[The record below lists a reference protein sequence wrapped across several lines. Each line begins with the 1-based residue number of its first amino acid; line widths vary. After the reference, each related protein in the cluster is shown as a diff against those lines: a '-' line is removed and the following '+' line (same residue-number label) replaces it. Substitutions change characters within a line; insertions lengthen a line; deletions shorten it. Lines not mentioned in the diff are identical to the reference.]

1 MSAADDRSADAA
13 PLLPAAR
20 DRVNILIVDDTG
32 PQRMAIESV
41 LADLGENV
49 VAVDSGREALRYLLD
64 HDVAV
69 ILLDVNMP
77 EMDGFETAALVRQ
90 RPRTRNVPI
99 IFVTADTD
107 ELHAARGYSLGA
119 VDYLFSPFLPEILR
133 TKVRVFVELAR
144 MHAQARRHGEERVAL
159 ATEQAARAA
168 AEAANLR
175 LGVLAEATRV
185 LTRPLESASI
195 AGDLLR
201 AILPYMADLAGVV
214 PVDATRSPEAEGV
227 WLRVDADG
235 RLAPPAAVTV
245 AHREILDAAL
255 RVITSHKLET
265 LLTKDGT
272 GTWAIVAPL
281 PGRGTTLG
289 AMAFAMLDSGRQ
301 YTTAD
306 IELVRDLASRT
317 AIALDNRSL
326 YREIEE
332 RDRRKDEFLAML
344 AHELRNPLAAISNA
358 AAVLEKLGRQDDDT
372 ARIRA
377 IIGRQTHH
385 LARLVDDLL
394 DVARVTTGRIVVE
407 RQPVAFADVARRALQ
422 AFDAAGKTAHHEIVL
437 KTDSVWV
444 IGDASRLEQVVA
456 NLLDN
461 ALRYTARGGHVI
473 VSVQREGTEAVLRV
487 TDTGRGIPSAL
498 LPQIFDLFVRGGGAG
513 HARADGLG
521 LGLTLV
527 RRLVEL
533 HGGSVEALSAG
544 EGRGSE
550 LVVRLPASV
559 PPTAPSGQTAPSTT
573 RPTRILLVEDN
584 EDARESLRL
593 LLELDGHAVEVAISG
608 EDGLEHAQSSEF
620 TVALVDLGLPG
631 IDGFEVARRLRAT
644 TRGSDLRLI
653 AISGYGQPVDR
664 KRAQAAGFDAHLVKP
679 VDTNYLRTVLAELSP
694 AVADK

>member
-1 MSAADDRSADAA
+1 MSATEASGGSPV
-13 PLLPAAR
+13 PLLPASR
-20 DRVNILIVDDTG
+20 ERVDILIVDDTAA
-32 PQRMAIESV
+32 QRMAVESV
-41 LADLGENV
+41 LAELGENV
-49 VAVDSGREALRYLLD
+49 VAVDSGREALRHLLD

-77 EMDGFETAALVRQ
+77 EMDGFETAAMIRQ

-99 IFVTADTD
+99 IFLTADTD

-119 VDYLFSPFLPEILR
+119 VDYLFSPFLPDILR
-133 TKVRVFVELAR
+133 TKVKVFVELAR

-159 ATEQAARAA
+159 ASEQAARAA
-168 AEAANLR
+168 AEANNLR

-201 AILPYMADLAGVV
+201 AVLPYVADLAGVI
-214 PVDATRSPEAEGV
+214 PADAARTSEAEGV
-227 WLRVDADG
+227 WLRVDREG
-235 RLAPPAAVTV
+235 RLGTPPAGIA

-255 RVITSHKLET
+255 RVIVSGKLET
-265 LLTKDGT
+265 LAAKDDR
-272 GTWAIVAPL
+272 GTWAIVTPL
-281 PGRGTTLG
+281 PARGTTLG
-289 AMAFAMLDSGRQ
+289 AMAFAMLESNRR

-306 IELVRDLASRT
+306 VDLVRDLASRT

-358 AAVLEKLGRQDDDT
+358 VAVLEKLGRQDDDT
-372 ARIRA
+372 SRIRT

-407 RQPVAFADVARRALQ
+407 RQPVALAEVARRALQ
-422 AFDAAGKTAHHEIVL
+422 AFEAAGKTAQHEVVL

-461 ALRYTARGGHVI
+461 ALRYTARGGRVI
-473 VSVQREGTEAVLRV
+473 VSVQRDAAEAVLRV
-487 TDTGRGIPSAL
+487 SDTGRGIPSAL
-498 LPQIFDLFVRGGGAG
+498 LPQIFDLFVRGGGS

-533 HGGSVEALSAG
+533 HGGSVEAISAG
-544 EGRGSE
+544 EGLGSE
-550 LVVRLPASV
+550 LVVRLPGSPAPATAS
-559 PPTAPSGQTAPSTT
+559 TLSAPSAS
-573 RPTRILLVEDN
+573 RPTSILIVEDN
-584 EDARESLRL
+584 DDARESLRL
-593 LLELDGHAVEVAISG
+593 LLELDGHDVMAAVSG
-608 EDGLEHAQSSEF
+608 EDGLDHAQSREF
-620 TVALVDLGLPG
+620 AIALVDIGLPG

-644 TRGSDLRLI
+644 ARGADLRLV

-679 VDTNYLRTVLAELSP
+679 VDTEHLRSVLAELAP
-694 AVADK
+694 A

>member
-1 MSAADDRSADAA
+1 MVTATT
-13 PLLPAAR
+13 PLLPASC
-20 DRVNILIVDDTG
+20 DRVDILVVDDTAA
-32 PQRMAIESV
+32 QRMAVELV
-41 LADLGENV
+41 LAELGEHI

-77 EMDGFETAALVRQ
+77 EMDGFETAALIRQ
-90 RPRTRNVPI
+90 RQRTRNVPI

-133 TKVRVFVELAR
+133 TKVKVFVELAR
-144 MHAQARRHGEERVAL
+144 MHEQVRRHAEERVAM
-159 ATEQAARAA
+159 AAEQAARAA
-168 AEAANLR
+168 AEATNLR
-175 LGVLAEATRV
+175 LSVLAEATRV

-201 AILPYMADLAGVV
+201 AVLPHMADLAGVV
-214 PVDATRSPEAEGV
+214 LADAAQSPDAEGV
-227 WLRVDADG
+227 WLRVDAEG
-235 RLAPPAAVTV
+235 RLGPPPADTT
-245 AHREILDAAL
+245 AHREILDATL
-255 RVITSHKLET
+255 RVIASHKLET
-265 LLTKDGT
+265 LPAKDGG

-281 PGRGTTLG
+281 PARGTALG
-289 AMAFAMLDSGRQ
+289 AMAFSMLDSGRR

-306 IELVRDLASRT
+306 VDLVGDLASRT
-317 AIALDNRSL
+317 AIALDNWIL

-358 AAVLEKLGRQDDDT
+358 ATVLEKLGRHDDDT
-372 ARIRA
+372 AQIRM

-407 RQPVAFADVARRALQ
+407 RRPVAFADVARRALQ
-422 AFDAAGKTAHHEIVL
+422 AFEAAGKTAQHEIVL
-437 KTDSVWV
+437 KTDPVWV

-461 ALRYTARGGHVI
+461 ALRYTAHGGRV
-473 VSVQREGTEAVLRV
+473 VVGVRQEGADAVLRV
-487 TDTGRGIPSAL
+487 SDTGRGIPSAL

-513 HARADGLG
+513 RARADGLG

-533 HGGSVEALSAG
+533 HGGSVRALSGG
-544 EGRGSE
+544 EGLGSE
-550 LVVRLPASV
+550 LVVRLPASA
-559 PPTAPSGQTAPSTT
+559 PPVTAASLTAPSSL
-573 RPTRILLVEDN
+573 RPTRILIVEDN

-593 LLELDGHAVEVAISG
+593 LLELDGHEVVVAPSG
-608 EDGLEHAQSSEF
+608 EDGLQHARSGGF
-620 TVALVDLGLPG
+620 TIALVDLGLPG
-631 IDGFEVARRLRAT
+631 ISGFEVARQMRALACGAEVRLV
-644 TRGSDLRLI
+644 
-653 AISGYGQPVDR
+653 AISGYGQPLDR
-664 KRAQAAGFDAHLVKP
+664 KRAYAAGFDAHLVKP
-679 VDTNYLRTVLAELSP
+679 VDTDHLRTVLAELTS
-694 AVADK
+694 AVVDK

>member
-1 MSAADDRSADAA
+1 MSATEASGGSPV
-13 PLLPAAR
+13 PLLPASR
-20 DRVNILIVDDTG
+20 ERVDILIVDDTAA
-32 PQRMAIESV
+32 QRMAVESV
-41 LADLGENV
+41 LAELGENV
-49 VAVDSGREALRYLLD
+49 VVVDSGREALRHLLD

-77 EMDGFETAALVRQ
+77 EMDGFETAAMIRQ

-99 IFVTADTD
+99 IFLTADTD

-119 VDYLFSPFLPEILR
+119 VDYLFSPFLPDILR
-133 TKVRVFVELAR
+133 TKVKVFVELAR

-159 ATEQAARAA
+159 ASEQAARAA
-168 AEAANLR
+168 AEANNLR

-201 AILPYMADLAGVV
+201 AVLPYVADLAGVI
-214 PVDATRSPEAEGV
+214 PADAARTSEAEGV
-227 WLRVDADG
+227 WLRVDREG
-235 RLAPPAAVTV
+235 RLGTPPAGIA

-255 RVITSHKLET
+255 RVIVSGKLET
-265 LLTKDGT
+265 LAAKDDR
-272 GTWAIVAPL
+272 GTWAIVTPL
-281 PGRGTTLG
+281 PARGTTLG
-289 AMAFAMLDSGRQ
+289 AMAFAMLESNRR

-306 IELVRDLASRT
+306 VDLVRDLASRT

-358 AAVLEKLGRQDDDT
+358 VAVLEKLGRQDDDT
-372 ARIRA
+372 SRIRT

-407 RQPVAFADVARRALQ
+407 RQPVALAEVARRALQ
-422 AFDAAGKTAHHEIVL
+422 AFEAAGKTAQHEVVL

-461 ALRYTARGGHVI
+461 ALRYTARGGRVI
-473 VSVQREGTEAVLRV
+473 VSVQRDAAEAVLRV
-487 TDTGRGIPSAL
+487 SDTGRGIPSAL
-498 LPQIFDLFVRGGGAG
+498 LPQIFDLFVRGGGS

-533 HGGSVEALSAG
+533 HGGSVEAISAG
-544 EGRGSE
+544 EGLGSE
-550 LVVRLPASV
+550 LVVRLPGSPAPATAS
-559 PPTAPSGQTAPSTT
+559 TLSAPSAS
-573 RPTRILLVEDN
+573 RPTSILIVEDN
-584 EDARESLRL
+584 DDARESLRL
-593 LLELDGHAVEVAISG
+593 LLELDGHDVMAAVSG
-608 EDGLEHAQSSEF
+608 EDGLDHAQSREF
-620 TVALVDLGLPG
+620 AIALVDIGLPG

-644 TRGSDLRLI
+644 ARGADLRLV

-679 VDTNYLRTVLAELSP
+679 VDTEHLRSVLAELAP
-694 AVADK
+694 A

>member
-1 MSAADDRSADAA
+1 MSATEASGGS
-13 PLLPAAR
+13 PVPFLPASR
-20 DRVNILIVDDTG
+20 ERVDILIVDDTAA
-32 PQRMAIESV
+32 QRMAVESV
-41 LADLGENV
+41 LAELGENV
-49 VAVDSGREALRYLLD
+49 VVVDSGLEALRHLLD

-77 EMDGFETAALVRQ
+77 EMDGFETAAMIRQ

-99 IFVTADTD
+99 IFLTADTD

-119 VDYLFSPFLPEILR
+119 VDYLFSPFLPDILR
-133 TKVRVFVELAR
+133 TKVKVFVELAR

-159 ATEQAARAA
+159 ASEQAARAA
-168 AEAANLR
+168 AEANNLR

-201 AILPYMADLAGVV
+201 AVLPYVADLAGVI
-214 PVDATRSPEAEGV
+214 PADAARTSEAEGV
-227 WLRVDADG
+227 WLRVDREG
-235 RLAPPAAVTV
+235 RLGIPPAGIA

-255 RVITSHKLET
+255 RVIVSGKLET
-265 LLTKDGT
+265 LAAKDDS
-272 GTWAIVAPL
+272 GTWAIVTPL
-281 PGRGTTLG
+281 PARGTTLG
-289 AMAFAMLDSGRQ
+289 AMAFAMLESNRR

-306 IELVRDLASRT
+306 VDLVRDLASRT

-358 AAVLEKLGRQDDDT
+358 VAVLEKLGRQDDDT
-372 ARIRA
+372 SRIRT

-407 RQPVAFADVARRALQ
+407 RQPVALAEVARRALQ
-422 AFDAAGKTAHHEIVL
+422 AFEAAGKTAQHEVVL

-456 NLLDN
+456 NLVDN
-461 ALRYTARGGHVI
+461 ALRYTARGGRVI
-473 VSVQREGTEAVLRV
+473 VSVQRDAAEAVLRV
-487 TDTGRGIPSAL
+487 SDTGRGIPSAL
-498 LPQIFDLFVRGGGAG
+498 LPQIFDLFVRGGGS

-533 HGGSVEALSAG
+533 HGGSVEAISAG
-544 EGRGSE
+544 EGLGSE
-550 LVVRLPASV
+550 LVVRLPGSPAPATAS
-559 PPTAPSGQTAPSTT
+559 TLSAPSAS
-573 RPTRILLVEDN
+573 RPTSILIVEDN
-584 EDARESLRL
+584 DDARESLRL
-593 LLELDGHAVEVAISG
+593 LLELDGHDVMAAVSG
-608 EDGLEHAQSSEF
+608 EDGLDHAQSREF
-620 TVALVDLGLPG
+620 AIALVDIGLPG

-644 TRGSDLRLI
+644 ARGADLRLV

-679 VDTNYLRTVLAELSP
+679 VDTEHLRSVLAELAP
-694 AVADK
+694 A

>member
-1 MSAADDRSADAA
+1 MSVVEEPGDDET

-20 DRVNILIVDDTG
+20 ERVNILIVDDTSA
-32 PQRMAIESV
+32 QRMAVELV
-41 LADLGENV
+41 LTELQENV

-77 EMDGFETAALVRQ
+77 EMDGFEAAALIRQ

-99 IFVTADTD
+99 IFLTADTD

-133 TKVRVFVELAR
+133 TKVKVFVELAR
-144 MHAQARRHGEERVAL
+144 MHAQARRHAEERVAL
-159 ATEQAARAA
+159 AAEQAARAA
-168 AEAANLR
+168 AEANNVR

-185 LTRPLESASI
+185 LSRPLESASV

-201 AILPYMADLAGVV
+201 AVLPYMADLAGVV
-214 PVDATRSPEAEGV
+214 PADAARVSDADGV
-227 WLRVDADG
+227 WLRVDATG
-235 RLAPPAAVTV
+235 RLAAPPAGPAPP
-245 AHREILDAAL
+245 REILEAVS
-255 RVITSHKLET
+255 RVIASHKLET
-265 LLTKDGT
+265 LTTKNGHA
-272 GTWAIVAPL
+272 TWAIVAPL
-281 PGRGTTLG
+281 PARGTSLG
-289 AMAFAMLDSGRQ
+289 AMAFAMLDSGRG

-306 IELVRDLASRT
+306 IDLVRDLASRT

-344 AHELRNPLAAISNA
+344 AHELRNPLGAISNA

-372 ARIRA
+372 VRIRT

-407 RQPVAFADVARRALQ
+407 RRPVALADVARRALQ
-422 AFDAAGKTAHHEIVL
+422 AFEAAGKTGQHEIVL
-437 KTDSVWV
+437 KTDAVWV
-444 IGDASRLEQVVA
+444 VGDASRLEQIVA

-461 ALRYTARGGHVI
+461 ALRYTARGGRVV
-473 VSVQREGTEAVLRV
+473 VSVQRDGAEAVLRV
-487 TDTGRGIPSAL
+487 TDTGRGIPAAL
-498 LPQIFDLFVRGGGAG
+498 LPQIFDLFVRGGGASQ
-513 HARADGLG
+513 ARADGLG

-544 EGRGSE
+544 EGLGSE
-550 LVVRLPASV
+550 LVVRLPESAAPAAPVPVSASV
-559 PPTAPSGQTAPSTT
+559 SS
-573 RPTRILLVEDN
+573 RPMRILIVEDN
-584 EDARESLRL
+584 DDARESLRR
-593 LLELDGHAVEVAISG
+593 LLELDGHEVMATVNG
-608 EDGLEHAQSSEF
+608 EDGLDHARSGDF
-620 TVALVDLGLPG
+620 AVALVDLGLPG
-631 IDGFEVARRLRAT
+631 IDGFEVARQLRAA
-644 TRGSDLRLI
+644 RGAEVRLI

-664 KRAQAAGFDAHLVKP
+664 KRAYAAGFDAHLVKP
-679 VDTNYLRTVLAELSP
+679 VDTDHLRSVLASLTP
-694 AVADK
+694 A

>member
-1 MSAADDRSADAA
+1 MSAVEGPDG
-13 PLLPAAR
+13 
-20 DRVNILIVDDTG
+20 DRVDILVVDDMPG
-32 PQRMAIESV
+32 QRMAVESV
-41 LADLGENV
+41 LAELGENV
-49 VAVDSGREALRYLLD
+49 VAVESGREALRYLLD

-99 IFVTADTD
+99 IFLTADTD

-133 TKVRVFVELAR
+133 TKVKVFVELAR
-144 MHAQARRHGEERVAL
+144 MHVQARRHAEERVAL

-168 AEAANLR
+168 AEANNVR

-185 LTRPLESASI
+185 LSRPLESASV

-201 AILPYMADLAGVV
+201 AVLPYMADLAGVLL
-214 PVDATRSPEAEGV
+214 VDAARSSEAEGV
-227 WLRVDADG
+227 WLRVDAEG
-235 RLAPPAAVTV
+235 RLGPPPAGTPAL
-245 AHREILDAAL
+245 REILDAAL
-255 RVITSHKLET
+255 RVIASHKLEP
-265 LLTKDGT
+265 LPSKDGS

-281 PGRGTTLG
+281 PARSATLG
-289 AMAFAMLDSGRQ
+289 AMAFAMLDSGRR
-301 YTTAD
+301 YATAD
-306 IELVRDLASRT
+306 LELVRDLASRT
-317 AIALDNRSL
+317 AISLDNRSL

-344 AHELRNPLAAISNA
+344 AHELRNPLAAITNA
-358 AAVLEKLGRQDDDT
+358 VTVLERLGDRTDDT
-372 ARIRA
+372 ARIRM

-407 RQPVAFADVARRALQ
+407 RRPVALAEVARRALQ
-422 AFDAAGKTAHHEIVL
+422 AFEAAGKTAQHEVVL
-437 KTDSVWV
+437 KTDPVWV

-461 ALRYTARGGHVI
+461 ALRYTARGGRVM
-473 VSVQREGTEAVLRV
+473 VSVQPDRSEAVLRV
-487 TDTGRGIPSAL
+487 RDTGRGIPSAL
-498 LPQIFDLFVRGGGAG
+498 LPQIFDLFVRGGGVG

-544 EGRGSE
+544 EGLGSE
-550 LVVRLPASV
+550 LIVRLPAS
-559 PPTAPSGQTAPSTT
+559 AEPSASTRPAASST
-573 RPTRILLVEDN
+573 LRPTRILIVEDN
-584 EDARESLRL
+584 DDARESLRL
-593 LLELDGHAVEVAISG
+593 LLELDGHEVKAAVSG
-608 EDGLEHAQSSEF
+608 EDGLALAECDDF
-620 TVALVDLGLPG
+620 TIALVDLGLPG
-631 IDGFEVARRLRAT
+631 IDGFEVARKLRAT
-644 TRGSDLRLI
+644 ARGAEMRLV
-653 AISGYGQPVDR
+653 AISGYGQPLDR

-679 VDTNYLRTVLAELSP
+679 VDTDYLRTVLAELAP
-694 AVADK
+694 A

>member
-1 MSAADDRSADAA
+1 MSPTDERGREDLA
-13 PLLPAAR
+13 PLPAAR
-20 DRVNILIVDDTG
+20 GDRVNILIVDDTAA
-32 PQRMAIESV
+32 QRMAVESV
-41 LADLGENV
+41 LTDLGENV
-49 VAVDSGREALRYLLD
+49 VVVDSGREALRYLLD

-99 IFVTADTD
+99 IFLTADTD

-119 VDYLFSPFLPEILR
+119 VDYLFSPFLPDILR
-133 TKVRVFVELAR
+133 TKVKVFVELAR
-144 MHAQARRHGEERVAL
+144 MHAQVRRHAEERVAL
-159 ATEQAARAA
+159 AAEQAARAA
-168 AEAANLR
+168 AEATNLR

-201 AILPYMADLAGVV
+201 AVLPYVADLAGVIPIDV
-214 PVDATRSPEAEGV
+214 TRAPDADGV
-227 WLRVDADG
+227 WLRVDVQG
-235 RLAPPAAVTV
+235 RLGSPPAGIA

-255 RVITSHKLET
+255 RVIVSGKLET
-265 LLTKDGT
+265 LPAKDGS

-281 PGRGTTLG
+281 PARGATLG
-289 AMAFAMLDSGRQ
+289 AMAFAMLESNRR

-306 IELVRDLASRT
+306 VDLVRDLANRT

-344 AHELRNPLAAISNA
+344 AHELRNPLGAISNA
-358 AAVLEKLGRQDDDT
+358 VTVLEKLGRQDDDT
-372 ARIRA
+372 ARIRT
-377 IIGRQTHH
+377 IISRQTHH

-407 RQPVAFADVARRALQ
+407 RQPVALADVARRALQ
-422 AFDAAGKTAHHEIVL
+422 AFDAAGKTASHEVVL
-437 KTDSVWV
+437 KTDAAWV

-461 ALRYTARGGHVI
+461 ALRYTARGGRVI
-473 VSVQREGTEAVLRV
+473 VSVHRDSSEAVLRV
-487 TDTGRGIPSAL
+487 SDTGRGIPSAL
-498 LPQIFDLFVRGGGAG
+498 LPQIFDLFVRGGGT

-533 HGGSVEALSAG
+533 HGGSVEAVSAG
-544 EGRGSE
+544 EGLGSE
-550 LVVRLPASV
+550 LIVRLPAS
-559 PPTAPSGQTAPSTT
+559 PAPIGPEKLPAPSTL
-573 RPTRILLVEDN
+573 RPTRILVVEDN
-584 EDARESLRL
+584 DDARESLRL
-593 LLELDGHAVEVAISG
+593 LLELDGHEVTAAGSG
-608 EDGLEHAQSSEF
+608 EDGLDRAQSHEF
-620 TVALVDLGLPG
+620 SIALVDLGLPG

-644 TRGSDLRLI
+644 SRGSEVRLV
-653 AISGYGQPVDR
+653 AISGYGQPMDR
-664 KRAQAAGFDAHLVKP
+664 QRAQAAGFDAHLVKP
-679 VDTNYLRTVLAELSP
+679 VDTDHLRSVLADLTP
-694 AVADK
+694 A

>member
-1 MSAADDRSADAA
+1 MSATEASGGS
-13 PLLPAAR
+13 PVPFLPASR
-20 DRVNILIVDDTG
+20 ERVDILIVDDTAA
-32 PQRMAIESV
+32 QRMAVESV
-41 LADLGENV
+41 LAELGENV
-49 VAVDSGREALRYLLD
+49 VVVDSGLEALRHLLD

-77 EMDGFETAALVRQ
+77 EMDGFETAAMIRQ

-99 IFVTADTD
+99 IFLTADTD

-119 VDYLFSPFLPEILR
+119 VDYLFSPFLPDILR
-133 TKVRVFVELAR
+133 TKVKVFVELAR

-159 ATEQAARAA
+159 ASEQAARAA
-168 AEAANLR
+168 AEANNLR

-201 AILPYMADLAGVV
+201 AVLPYVADLAGVI
-214 PVDATRSPEAEGV
+214 PADAARTSEAEGV
-227 WLRVDADG
+227 WLRVDREG
-235 RLAPPAAVTV
+235 RLGTPPAGIA

-255 RVITSHKLET
+255 RVIVSGKLET
-265 LLTKDGT
+265 LAAKDDS
-272 GTWAIVAPL
+272 GTWAIVTPL
-281 PGRGTTLG
+281 PARGTTLG
-289 AMAFAMLDSGRQ
+289 AMAFAMLESNRR

-306 IELVRDLASRT
+306 VDLVRDLASRT

-358 AAVLEKLGRQDDDT
+358 VAVLEKLGRQDDDT
-372 ARIRA
+372 SRIRT

-407 RQPVAFADVARRALQ
+407 RQPVALAEVARRALQ
-422 AFDAAGKTAHHEIVL
+422 AFEAAGKTAQHEVVL

-456 NLLDN
+456 NLVDN
-461 ALRYTARGGHVI
+461 ALRYTARGGRVI
-473 VSVQREGTEAVLRV
+473 VSVQRDAAEAVLRV
-487 TDTGRGIPSAL
+487 SDTGRGIPSAL
-498 LPQIFDLFVRGGGAG
+498 LPQIFDLFVRGGGS

-533 HGGSVEALSAG
+533 HGGSVEAISAG
-544 EGRGSE
+544 EGLGSE
-550 LVVRLPASV
+550 LVVRLPGSPAPATAS
-559 PPTAPSGQTAPSTT
+559 TLSAPSAS
-573 RPTRILLVEDN
+573 RPTSILIVEDN
-584 EDARESLRL
+584 DDARESLRL
-593 LLELDGHAVEVAISG
+593 LLELDGHDVMAAVSG
-608 EDGLEHAQSSEF
+608 EDGLDHAQSREF
-620 TVALVDLGLPG
+620 AIALVDIGLPG

-644 TRGSDLRLI
+644 ARGADLRLV

-679 VDTNYLRTVLAELSP
+679 VDTEHLRSVLAELAP
-694 AVADK
+694 A

>member
-1 MSAADDRSADAA
+1 MSAVEESGGGTA
-13 PLLPAAR
+13 PLLPASS
-20 DRVNILIVDDTG
+20 DRVDILIVDDTPG
-32 PQRMAIESV
+32 QRLAVESV
-41 LADLGENV
+41 LAELGENI

-77 EMDGFETAALVRQ
+77 EMDGFETAAMVRQ
-90 RPRTRNVPI
+90 RLRSRNVPI
-99 IFVTADTD
+99 IFLTADTD

-133 TKVRVFVELAR
+133 TKVKVFVELAR
-144 MHAQARRHGEERVAL
+144 MHAQARRHAEERVAL

-168 AEAANLR
+168 AEAHNVR

-185 LTRPLESASI
+185 LTRPIESASI

-201 AILPYMADLAGVV
+201 AVLPYMADLAGVV
-214 PVDATRSPEAEGV
+214 PVEVARSPEADGV
-227 WLRVDADG
+227 WLRVDAEG
-235 RLAPPAAVTV
+235 RLGPPPAGIAS
-245 AHREILDAAL
+245 HREVRDAAL
-255 RVITSHKLET
+255 RVIAGHKLET
-265 LLTKDGT
+265 LPAKDGS
-272 GTWAIVAPL
+272 GTWAIVVPL
-281 PGRGTTLG
+281 PARGTVLG
-289 AMAFAMLDSGRQ
+289 AMAFAMLESGRR

-306 IELVRDLASRT
+306 LELVRDLASRT

-326 YREIEE
+326 YREIED

-358 AAVLEKLGRQDDDT
+358 VAVLEKLGHQDDDT
-372 ARIRA
+372 ARIRT

-407 RQPVAFADVARRALQ
+407 RRPVALADVARRALQ
-422 AFDAAGKTAHHEIVL
+422 AFEAAGKTTQHEIVL
-437 KTDSVWV
+437 KTDTVWV
-444 IGDASRLEQVVA
+444 IGDASRLEQIVA

-461 ALRYTARGGHVI
+461 ALRYTARGGRVV
-473 VSVQREGTEAVLRV
+473 VSVQRDGAEAIVRV
-487 TDTGRGIPSAL
+487 SDTGRGIPSAL

-550 LVVRLPASV
+550 LVVRLPASG
-559 PPTAPSGQTAPSTT
+559 APSAASSAAAPSTA
-573 RPTRILLVEDN
+573 RPTRILIVEDN
-584 EDARESLRL
+584 DDARESLRL
-593 LLELDGHAVEVAISG
+593 LLELDGHEVMAAASG
-608 EDGLEHAQSSEF
+608 EDGLDHAKSVEF
-620 TVALVDLGLPG
+620 AIALVDLGLPG
-631 IDGFEVARRLRAT
+631 IDGFEVARRLRAMA
-644 TRGSDLRLI
+644 RGADVRLV
-653 AISGYGQPVDR
+653 AVSGYGQPLDR
-664 KRAQAAGFDAHLVKP
+664 KRAQAAGFDAHLLKP
-679 VDTNYLRTVLAELSP
+679 VDTNHLRTVLAELAP
-694 AVADK
+694 A

>member
-1 MSAADDRSADAA
+1 MSAVEEPRGDSAL
-13 PLLPAAR
+13 LLPAER
-20 DRVNILIVDDTG
+20 DRVDILIVDDT
-32 PQRMAIESV
+32 PAQRMAVELV
-41 LADLGENV
+41 LAELGEHI
-49 VAVDSGREALRYLLD
+49 VAVDSGRDALRYLLD

-77 EMDGFETAALVRQ
+77 EMDGFETATMIRQ

-144 MHAQARRHGEERVAL
+144 MHTQARRYADERLAL

-168 AEAANLR
+168 AEATNLR
-175 LGVLAEATRV
+175 LGVLADATRV

-201 AILPYMADLAGVV
+201 AVLPYVADLAGVI
-214 PVDATRSPEAEGV
+214 PVDAARSPEAEGV

-235 RLAPPAAVTV
+235 RLGPPPAGLA
-245 AHREILDAAL
+245 AHRDILDAAL
-255 RVITSHKLET
+255 RVIASHELET
-265 LLTKDGT
+265 LPTKDAS

-289 AMAFAMLDSGRQ
+289 AMAFAMLDSGRR
-301 YTTAD
+301 YTAAD

-372 ARIRA
+372 AQIRM

-407 RQPVAFADVARRALQ
+407 RQPVALADVARRALQ
-422 AFDAAGKTAHHEIVL
+422 AFDAAGKTVNHQVVL
-437 KTDSVWV
+437 ETKPVGV

-461 ALRYTARGGHVI
+461 ALRYTPRGGRVI
-473 VSVQREGTEAVLRV
+473 VSVWRDGSEAVVRV
-487 TDTGRGIPSAL
+487 SDTGRGIPAAL

-533 HGGSVEALSAG
+533 HGGSVEARSAG

-559 PPTAPSGQTAPSTT
+559 PLAMPAGPAAPSAS
-573 RPTRILLVEDN
+573 RPTRILIVEDN

-593 LLELDGHAVEVAISG
+593 LLELDGHAVMIAVSG
-608 EDGLEHAQSSEF
+608 EDGLEQARAGDF

-631 IDGFEVARRLRAT
+631 IDGFEVARQLRAMI
-644 TRGSDLRLI
+644 RGRELRLI
-653 AISGYGQPVDR
+653 AVSGYGQPVDR
-664 KRAQAAGFDAHLVKP
+664 ERAQAAGFDAHLVKP
-679 VDTNYLRTVLAELSP
+679 VDTDHLRSLLAELTP
-694 AVADK
+694 A

>member
-1 MSAADDRSADAA
+1 MSAVEEPGGGAV
-13 PLLPAAR
+13 PLLPASS
-20 DRVNILIVDDTG
+20 DRVDILIVDDTPG
-32 PQRMAIESV
+32 QRLAVETV
-41 LADLGENV
+41 LAELGENTV
-49 VAVDSGREALRYLLD
+49 VVDSGREALRYLLD

-77 EMDGFETAALVRQ
+77 EMDGFETAALIRQ

-99 IFVTADTD
+99 IFLTADTD

-119 VDYLFSPFLPEILR
+119 VDYLFSPFLAEILR
-133 TKVRVFVELAR
+133 TKVKVFVELAR
-144 MHAQARRHGEERVAL
+144 MHAQARRHAEERVAL
-159 ATEQAARAA
+159 ATEQAARAV
-168 AEAANLR
+168 AEANNVR

-201 AILPYMADLAGVV
+201 AVLPYMADLAGVV
-214 PVDATRSPEAEGV
+214 PVDAARSPEAEGV
-227 WLRVDADG
+227 WLRVDAEG
-235 RLAPPAAVTV
+235 RLGPPPAGIAT
-245 AHREILDAAL
+245 HREILDAAL
-255 RVITSHKLET
+255 RVIASHKLET
-265 LLTKDGT
+265 LLAKDGS

-281 PGRGTTLG
+281 PARGTALG
-289 AMAFAMLDSGRQ
+289 AMAFAMLDSGRR

-306 IELVRDLASRT
+306 LELVRDLASRT
-317 AIALDNRSL
+317 AIALDNLSL
-326 YREIEE
+326 YREIED

-358 AAVLEKLGRQDDDT
+358 VAVLEKLGRQDDDT
-372 ARIRA
+372 ARIRT

-407 RQPVAFADVARRALQ
+407 RRPVALADVARRALQ
-422 AFDAAGKTAHHEIVL
+422 AFEAAGKTAQHKIVL
-437 KTDSVWV
+437 KTDAVWV

-461 ALRYTARGGHVI
+461 ALRYTARGGRV
-473 VSVQREGTEAVLRV
+473 VVNVQRDGAEAIMRV
-487 TDTGRGIPSAL
+487 SDTGRGIPSAL

-544 EGRGSE
+544 EGLGSE
-550 LVVRLPASV
+550 LVVRLPASAT
-559 PPTAPSGQTAPSTT
+559 PSAPARPSAPSAL
-573 RPTRILLVEDN
+573 RPTRILIVEDN
-584 EDARESLRL
+584 DDARESLRL
-593 LLELDGHAVEVAISG
+593 LLELDGHAVMAAASG
-608 EDGLEHAQSSEF
+608 EDGLDHAQAAEF
-620 TVALVDLGLPG
+620 AIALVDLGLPG
-631 IDGFEVARRLRAT
+631 IDGFEVARRLRAMAH
-644 TRGSDLRLI
+644 GAELRLV
-653 AISGYGQPVDR
+653 AISGYGQPLDR
-664 KRAQAAGFDAHLVKP
+664 KRAQAAGFDAHLLKP
-679 VDTNYLRTVLAELSP
+679 VDTDHLRTVLAELTP
-694 AVADK
+694 A

>member
-1 MSAADDRSADAA
+1 MSSDQPIAGDRAS
-13 PLLPAAR
+13 PPPEVR
-20 DRVNILIVDDTG
+20 ERVDILIVDDTAA
-32 PQRMAIESV
+32 QRMAVESV
-41 LADLGENV
+41 LTELGENI
-49 VAVDSGREALRYLLD
+49 VAVDSGLEALRYLLD

-77 EMDGFETAALVRQ
+77 EMDGFETAAMVRQ

-99 IFVTADTD
+99 IFLTADTD

-119 VDYLFSPFLPEILR
+119 VDYLFSPFLPDILR
-133 TKVRVFVELAR
+133 TKVKVFVELAR
-144 MHAQARRHGEERVAL
+144 MHAQARRHAEERVAL
-159 ATEQAARAA
+159 AAEQAARAA
-168 AEAANLR
+168 AEANNLR

-201 AILPYMADLAGVV
+201 AVLPYVADLAGVI
-214 PVDATRSPEAEGV
+214 PADAARTPEAEGV
-227 WLRVDADG
+227 WLRVDTEG
-235 RLAPPAAVTV
+235 RLGSPPAGIA

-255 RVITSHKLET
+255 RVIMSGKLET
-265 LLTKDGT
+265 LTAKDGS
-272 GTWAIVAPL
+272 GTWAIITPL
-281 PGRGTTLG
+281 PARGSTLG
-289 AMAFAMLDSGRQ
+289 AMAFAMLESGRR

-306 IELVRDLASRT
+306 IDLARDLASRS

-358 AAVLEKLGRQDDDT
+358 VTVLEKLGHHDDDT
-372 ARIRA
+372 ARIRT

-407 RQPVAFADVARRALQ
+407 RQPVALADVARRALQ
-422 AFDAAGKTAHHEIVL
+422 AFEAAGKTAHHDVAL
-437 KTDSVWV
+437 KTDPVWV

-461 ALRYTARGGHVI
+461 ALRYTARGGRVI
-473 VSVQREGTEAVLRV
+473 VSVQHDAGEAVLRV
-487 TDTGRGIPSAL
+487 SDTGRGIPSAL
-498 LPQIFDLFVRGGGAG
+498 LPQIFDLFVRGGGG
-513 HARADGLG
+513 THRADGLG

-527 RRLVEL
+527 KRLVEL

-544 EGRGSE
+544 EGLGSE
-550 LVVRLPASV
+550 LVVRLPSSPSPAAPEHRAV
-559 PPTAPSGQTAPSTT
+559 PSSLRPS
-573 RPTRILLVEDN
+573 RILIVEDN
-584 EDARESLRL
+584 DDARESLRL
-593 LLELDGHAVEVAISG
+593 LLELDGHQVMAAASG
-608 EDGLEHAQSSEF
+608 EDGLGQAMSREF
-620 TVALVDLGLPG
+620 EIALVDIGLPG
-631 IDGFEVARRLRAT
+631 IDGFEVARRM
-644 TRGSDLRLI
+644 RGMERGADVRLV
-653 AISGYGQPVDR
+653 AITGYGQPMDR
-664 KRAQAAGFDAHLVKP
+664 KRVQAAGFDAHLVKP
-679 VDTNYLRTVLAELSP
+679 VDTDHLRSVLAELTP

>member
-1 MSAADDRSADAA
+1 MSATEASGGSPV
-13 PLLPAAR
+13 PLLPASR
-20 DRVNILIVDDTG
+20 ERVDILIVDDTAA
-32 PQRMAIESV
+32 QRMAVESV
-41 LADLGENV
+41 LAELGENV
-49 VAVDSGREALRYLLD
+49 VVVESGREALRHLLD

-77 EMDGFETAALVRQ
+77 EMDGFETAAMIRQ

-99 IFVTADTD
+99 IFLTADTD

-119 VDYLFSPFLPEILR
+119 VDYLFSPFLPDILR
-133 TKVRVFVELAR
+133 TKVKVFVELAR

-159 ATEQAARAA
+159 ASEQAARAA
-168 AEAANLR
+168 AEANNLR

-201 AILPYMADLAGVV
+201 AVLPYVADLAGVI
-214 PVDATRSPEAEGV
+214 PADAARTSEAEGV
-227 WLRVDADG
+227 WLRVDREG
-235 RLAPPAAVTV
+235 RLGIPPAGIA

-255 RVITSHKLET
+255 RVIVSGKLET
-265 LLTKDGT
+265 LAAKDDS
-272 GTWAIVAPL
+272 GTWAIVTPL
-281 PGRGTTLG
+281 PARGTTLG
-289 AMAFAMLDSGRQ
+289 AMAFAMLESNRR

-306 IELVRDLASRT
+306 VDLVRDLASRT

-358 AAVLEKLGRQDDDT
+358 VAVLEKLGRQDDDT
-372 ARIRA
+372 SRIRT

-407 RQPVAFADVARRALQ
+407 RQPVALAEVARRALQ
-422 AFDAAGKTAHHEIVL
+422 AFEAAGKTAQHEVVL

-456 NLLDN
+456 NLVDN
-461 ALRYTARGGHVI
+461 ALRYTARGGRVI
-473 VSVQREGTEAVLRV
+473 VSVQRDAAEAVLRV
-487 TDTGRGIPSAL
+487 SDTGRGIPSAL
-498 LPQIFDLFVRGGGAG
+498 LPQIFDLFVRGGGS

-533 HGGSVEALSAG
+533 HGGSVEAISAG
-544 EGRGSE
+544 EGLGSE
-550 LVVRLPASV
+550 LVVRLPGSPAPATAS
-559 PPTAPSGQTAPSTT
+559 TLSAPSAS
-573 RPTRILLVEDN
+573 RPTSILIVEDN
-584 EDARESLRL
+584 DDARESLRL
-593 LLELDGHAVEVAISG
+593 LLELDGHDVMAAVSG
-608 EDGLEHAQSSEF
+608 EDGLDHAQSREF
-620 TVALVDLGLPG
+620 AIALVDIGLPG

-644 TRGSDLRLI
+644 ARGADLRLV

-679 VDTNYLRTVLAELSP
+679 VDTEHLRSVLAELAP
-694 AVADK
+694 A

>member
-1 MSAADDRSADAA
+1 MSAIEGPGGDPT
-13 PLLPAAR
+13 PLLPASR
-20 DRVNILIVDDTG
+20 DRVDILIVDDVSA
-32 PQRMAIESV
+32 QRMAVESV
-41 LADLGENV
+41 LAELGENV

-77 EMDGFETAALVRQ
+77 EMDGFETAAMIRQ
-90 RPRTRNVPI
+90 RPRSRNVPI

-133 TKVRVFVELAR
+133 TKVKVFVELAR
-144 MHAQARRHGEERVAL
+144 MHAQARRHAEERVVL
-159 ATEQAARAA
+159 AAEQAARAA
-168 AEAANLR
+168 AEANNLR
-175 LGVLAEATRV
+175 LGVLADATRV

-201 AILPYMADLAGVV
+201 AVLPYVADLAGVV
-214 PVDATRSPEAEGV
+214 PADAARSSESEGV

-235 RLAPPAAVTV
+235 RLGSPPAGIA

-255 RVITSHKLET
+255 RVIASHKLEILT
-265 LLTKDGT
+265 TKDGSRM
-272 GTWAIVAPL
+272 WAIVAPL
-281 PGRGTTLG
+281 PARGTALG
-289 AMAFAMLDSGRQ
+289 AMAFAMLESGRR

-306 IELVRDLASRT
+306 VDLVRDLASRT

-358 AAVLEKLGRQDDDT
+358 VTVLEKLGRQDDDT
-372 ARIRA
+372 ARIRM

-407 RQPVAFADVARRALQ
+407 RQPVSLGDVARRALQ
-422 AFDAAGKTAHHEIVL
+422 AVEAAGKTAHHEVVL
-437 KTDSVWV
+437 KTDAVWV

-461 ALRYTARGGHVI
+461 ALRYTARGGRVI
-473 VSVQREGTEAVLRV
+473 VSVQRDAAEAVLRV
-487 TDTGRGIPSAL
+487 SDNGRGIPRAL
-498 LPQIFDLFVRGGGAG
+498 LPQIFDLFVRGGGDS

-533 HGGSVEALSAG
+533 HGGSVQANSAG
-544 EGRGSE
+544 EGLGSE
-550 LVVRLPASV
+550 LVVRLPGSV
-559 PPTAPSGQTAPSTT
+559 APAGPARMPARSTS
-573 RPTRILLVEDN
+573 RPTRILIVEDN

-593 LLELDGHAVEVAISG
+593 LLELDGHEVMAAVSG
-608 EDGLEHAQSSEF
+608 EDGLDHAQSRDF
-620 TVALVDLGLPG
+620 VIALVDLGLPG
-631 IDGFEVARRLRAT
+631 IDGFEVARRLRAMA
-644 TRGSDLRLI
+644 RGAEVRLI
-653 AISGYGQPVDR
+653 AISGYGQPQDR

-679 VDTNYLRTVLAELSP
+679 VDTELLRTVLAELTP
-694 AVADK
+694 A

>member
-1 MSAADDRSADAA
+1 MSAAEASGGNPV
-13 PLLPAAR
+13 PLLPASR
-20 DRVNILIVDDTG
+20 ERVDILIVDDTAA
-32 PQRMAIESV
+32 QRMAVESV
-41 LADLGENV
+41 LAELGENV
-49 VAVDSGREALRYLLD
+49 VAVDSGREALRHLLD

-77 EMDGFETAALVRQ
+77 EMDGFETAAMIRQ

-99 IFVTADTD
+99 IFLTADTD

-119 VDYLFSPFLPEILR
+119 VDYLFSPFLPDILR
-133 TKVRVFVELAR
+133 TKVKVFVELAR

-159 ATEQAARAA
+159 ASEQAARAA
-168 AEAANLR
+168 AEANNLR

-201 AILPYMADLAGVV
+201 AVLPYVADLAGVI
-214 PVDATRSPEAEGV
+214 PADAARTSEAEGV
-227 WLRVDADG
+227 WLRVDREG
-235 RLAPPAAVTV
+235 RLGTPPAGIA

-255 RVITSHKLET
+255 RVIVSGKLET
-265 LLTKDGT
+265 LTAKDDS
-272 GTWAIVAPL
+272 GTWAIVTPL
-281 PGRGTTLG
+281 PARGTTLG
-289 AMAFAMLDSGRQ
+289 AMAFAMLESNRR

-306 IELVRDLASRT
+306 VDLARDLASRT

-358 AAVLEKLGRQDDDT
+358 VAVLEKLGRHDDDT
-372 ARIRA
+372 SRIRT

-407 RQPVAFADVARRALQ
+407 RRPVALAEVARRALQ
-422 AFDAAGKTAHHEIVL
+422 AFEAAGKTAHHEVVL

-461 ALRYTARGGHVI
+461 ALRYTARGGRVI
-473 VSVQREGTEAVLRV
+473 VSVQRDAAEAVLRV
-487 TDTGRGIPSAL
+487 SDTGRGIPSAL
-498 LPQIFDLFVRGGGAG
+498 LPQIFDLFVRGGGS

-533 HGGSVEALSAG
+533 HGGSVEAISAG
-544 EGRGSE
+544 EGLGSE
-550 LVVRLPASV
+550 LVVRLPAS
-559 PPTAPSGQTAPSTT
+559 PAPAAASTSSAPSAS
-573 RPTRILLVEDN
+573 RPTSILIVEDN
-584 EDARESLRL
+584 DDARESLRL
-593 LLELDGHAVEVAISG
+593 LLELDGHDVMAAVSG
-608 EDGLEHAQSSEF
+608 EDGLDHAQSREF
-620 TVALVDLGLPG
+620 AIALVDIGLPG

-644 TRGSDLRLI
+644 ARGSDLRLV

-679 VDTNYLRTVLAELSP
+679 VDTEHLRSVLAELAP
-694 AVADK
+694 A

>member
-1 MSAADDRSADAA
+1 MSATEASGGS
-13 PLLPAAR
+13 PVPFLPASR
-20 DRVNILIVDDTG
+20 ERVDILIVDDTAA
-32 PQRMAIESV
+32 QRMAVESV
-41 LADLGENV
+41 LAELGENV
-49 VAVDSGREALRYLLD
+49 VVVDSGREALRHLLD

-77 EMDGFETAALVRQ
+77 EMDGFETAAMIRQ

-99 IFVTADTD
+99 IFLTADTD

-119 VDYLFSPFLPEILR
+119 VDYLFSPFLPDILR
-133 TKVRVFVELAR
+133 TKVKVFVELAR

-159 ATEQAARAA
+159 ASEQAARAA
-168 AEAANLR
+168 AEANNLR

-201 AILPYMADLAGVV
+201 AVLPYVADLAGVI
-214 PVDATRSPEAEGV
+214 PADAARTSEAEGV
-227 WLRVDADG
+227 WLRVDREG
-235 RLAPPAAVTV
+235 RLGIPPAGIA

-255 RVITSHKLET
+255 RVIVSGKLET
-265 LLTKDGT
+265 LAAKDDS
-272 GTWAIVAPL
+272 GTWAIVTPL
-281 PGRGTTLG
+281 PARGTTLG
-289 AMAFAMLDSGRQ
+289 AMAFAMLESNRR

-306 IELVRDLASRT
+306 VDLVRDLASRT

-358 AAVLEKLGRQDDDT
+358 VAVLEKLGRQDDDT
-372 ARIRA
+372 SRIRT

-407 RQPVAFADVARRALQ
+407 RQPVALAEVARRALQ
-422 AFDAAGKTAHHEIVL
+422 AFEAAGKTAQHEVVL

-456 NLLDN
+456 NLVDN
-461 ALRYTARGGHVI
+461 ALRYTARGGRVI
-473 VSVQREGTEAVLRV
+473 VSVQRDAAEAVLRV
-487 TDTGRGIPSAL
+487 SDTGRGIPSAL
-498 LPQIFDLFVRGGGAG
+498 LPQIFDLFVRGGGS

-533 HGGSVEALSAG
+533 HGGSVEAISAG
-544 EGRGSE
+544 EGLGSE
-550 LVVRLPASV
+550 LVVRLPGSPAPATAS
-559 PPTAPSGQTAPSTT
+559 TLSAPSAS
-573 RPTRILLVEDN
+573 RPTSILIVEDN
-584 EDARESLRL
+584 DDARESLRL
-593 LLELDGHAVEVAISG
+593 LLELDGHDVMAAVSG
-608 EDGLEHAQSSEF
+608 EDGLDHAQSREF
-620 TVALVDLGLPG
+620 AIALVDIGLPG

-644 TRGSDLRLI
+644 ARGADLRLV

-679 VDTNYLRTVLAELSP
+679 VDTEHLRSVLAELAP
-694 AVADK
+694 A

>member
-1 MSAADDRSADAA
+1 MSTFEGSGADPER
-13 PLLPAAR
+13 LLPASR
-20 DRVNILIVDDTG
+20 DRVDILIVDDTAA
-32 PQRMAIESV
+32 QRMAIESV
-41 LADLGENV
+41 LAELGENI
-49 VAVDSGREALRYLLD
+49 VAVDSGREALRFLLD

-77 EMDGFETAALVRQ
+77 EMDGFETAAMVRQ

-99 IFVTADTD
+99 IFLTADTD

-119 VDYLFSPFLPEILR
+119 VDYLFSPFLPDILR

-144 MHAQARRHGEERVAL
+144 MHAQARRHAEERVAL
-159 ATEQAARAA
+159 AAEQAARAA
-168 AEAANLR
+168 AEANNLR

-185 LTRPLESASI
+185 MTRPLESASI

-201 AILPYMADLAGVV
+201 AVLPYVADLAGVI
-214 PVDATRSPEAEGV
+214 PADAARTSEAEGV
-227 WLRVDADG
+227 WLRVDAEG
-235 RLAPPAAVTV
+235 RLGSPPAGIAG
-245 AHREILDAAL
+245 HREILDAAL
-255 RVITSHKLET
+255 RVIVSHKLET
-265 LLTKDGT
+265 LTAKDGS

-281 PGRGTTLG
+281 PARGTTLG
-289 AMAFAMLDSGRQ
+289 AMACAMLESNRR

-306 IELVRDLASRT
+306 IDLVRDLASRT

-358 AAVLEKLGRQDDDT
+358 VTVLEKLGAQDDDT
-372 ARIRA
+372 ARIRM

-407 RQPVAFADVARRALQ
+407 RQPVALGDVARRALQ
-422 AFDAAGKTAHHEIVL
+422 AFEAAGKTAQHEIVL
-437 KTDSVWV
+437 KTNSVWV

-461 ALRYTARGGHVI
+461 ALRYTARGGRIV
-473 VSVQREGTEAVLRV
+473 VSVQRDGTEAVLRV
-487 TDTGRGIPSAL
+487 SDTGRGIPAAL
-498 LPQIFDLFVRGGGAG
+498 LPQIFDLFVRGGGGG

-533 HGGSVEALSAG
+533 HGGSVEATSAG
-544 EGRGSE
+544 EGLGSE
-550 LVVRLPASV
+550 LVVRLPASPAPV
-559 PPTAPSGQTAPSTT
+559 TPTNLPAPSAF
-573 RPTRILLVEDN
+573 RPTRILIVEDN
-584 EDARESLRL
+584 DDARESLRL
-593 LLELDGHAVEVAISG
+593 LLELDGHEVIAAGSG
-608 EDGLEHAQSSEF
+608 EDGLDHAQSRAF
-620 TVALVDLGLPG
+620 AIALVDLGLPG
-631 IDGFEVARRLRAT
+631 IDGFEVARRLRAMA
-644 TRGSDLRLI
+644 RGTEVRLV
-653 AISGYGQPVDR
+653 AISGYGQPLDR

-679 VDTNYLRTVLAELSP
+679 VDTEVLRTVLAELTP
-694 AVADK
+694 A

>member
-1 MSAADDRSADAA
+1 MSSVEGPGGDPA
-13 PLLPAAR
+13 PLLPASR
-20 DRVNILIVDDTG
+20 ERVNILIVDDT
-32 PQRMAIESV
+32 PAQRMAVELV
-41 LADLGENV
+41 LAELEENV

-77 EMDGFETAALVRQ
+77 EMDGFETAALIRQ

-99 IFVTADTD
+99 IFLTADTD
-107 ELHAARGYSLGA
+107 ELHAAHGYSLGA

-133 TKVRVFVELAR
+133 TKVKVFVELAR
-144 MHAQARRHGEERVAL
+144 MHAQARRHAEERVAL
-159 ATEQAARAA
+159 AAEQAARAA
-168 AEAANLR
+168 AEANNVR

-201 AILPYMADLAGVV
+201 AALPYMADLAGVV
-214 PVDATRSPEAEGV
+214 PADAGRASEVDSM
-227 WLRVDADG
+227 WLRVDDAG
-235 RLAPPAAVTV
+235 RLGAPPAGA
-245 AHREILDAAL
+245 AAPREIFDAIA
-255 RVITSHKLET
+255 RVIAGHKLET
-265 LLTKDGT
+265 LTTKDGNA
-272 GTWAIVAPL
+272 TWAIVAPL
-281 PGRGTTLG
+281 PARGTSLG
-289 AMAFAMLDSGRQ
+289 AMAFAMLDSGRR

-306 IELVRDLASRT
+306 IDIVRDLANRT
-317 AIALDNRSL
+317 AIALDNRTL

-358 AAVLEKLGRQDDDT
+358 VAVLEKLGRPDDDT
-372 ARIRA
+372 VRIRM

-407 RQPVAFADVARRALQ
+407 RQPVAFGDVARRALQ
-422 AFDAAGKTAHHEIVL
+422 AFEAAGKTAQHEVVL
-437 KTDSVWV
+437 KADSVWV

-461 ALRYTARGGHVI
+461 ALRYTARGGRVA
-473 VSVQREGTEAVLRV
+473 VSLQRDAAEAVLRV
-487 TDTGRGIPSAL
+487 SDTGRGIPAAL
-498 LPQIFDLFVRGGGAG
+498 LPQIFDLFVRGGSAS

-544 EGRGSE
+544 EGLGSE
-550 LVVRLPASV
+550 FVVRLPASA
-559 PPTAPSGQTAPSTT
+559 PPTAPATASASSSS
-573 RPTRILLVEDN
+573 RPTRILVVEDN
-584 EDARESLRL
+584 DDARESLRL
-593 LLELDGHAVEVAISG
+593 LLELDGHEVQAAVSG
-608 EDGLEHAQSSEF
+608 EDGLDHARGGDF
-620 TVALVDLGLPG
+620 TIALVDLGLPG
-631 IDGFEVARRLRAT
+631 IDGFEVARRLRAMAHGT
-644 TRGSDLRLI
+644 EVRLV

-664 KRAQAAGFDAHLVKP
+664 KRAHAAGFDAHLVKP
-679 VDTNYLRTVLAELSP
+679 VDTDHLRSVLAALTP
-694 AVADK
+694 A

>member
-1 MSAADDRSADAA
+1 MSTVEGSGADPE
-13 PLLPAAR
+13 PLLPASR
-20 DRVNILIVDDTG
+20 DRVDILIVDDTAA
-32 PQRMAIESV
+32 QRMAVESV
-41 LADLGENV
+41 LAELGENI

-64 HDVAV
+64 HDAAV

-77 EMDGFETAALVRQ
+77 EMDGFETAALIRQ

-99 IFVTADTD
+99 IFLTADTD

-119 VDYLFSPFLPEILR
+119 VDYLFSPFLPDILR

-144 MHAQARRHGEERVAL
+144 MHAQARRHAEERITL
-159 ATEQAARAA
+159 AAEQAARAA
-168 AEAANLR
+168 AEANNVR

-201 AILPYMADLAGVV
+201 AVLPYVADLAGVV
-214 PVDATRSPEAEGV
+214 STDATRSPEAEGV
-227 WLRVDADG
+227 WLRVDAQG
-235 RLAPPAAVTV
+235 RLGPPPAGAAV
-245 AHREILDAAL
+245 HREILDAAL
-255 RVITSHKLET
+255 RVIASHKLEA
-265 LLTKDGT
+265 LLAKDGS
-272 GTWAIVAPL
+272 GVWAIVAPL
-281 PGRGTTLG
+281 PARGAALG
-289 AMAFAMLDSGRQ
+289 AMAFAMLDSGRR

-306 IELVRDLASRT
+306 IDLVRDLASRT

-358 AAVLEKLGRQDDDT
+358 MAVLEKLGGQDDET
-372 ARIRA
+372 AQIRM

-394 DVARVTTGRIVVE
+394 DVARVTTGRIIVE
-407 RQPVAFADVARRALQ
+407 RHPVALADVARRAFQ
-422 AFDAAGKTAHHEIVL
+422 AFEAAGKTAQHEVVL
-437 KTDSVWV
+437 KTDPVWV

-461 ALRYTARGGHVI
+461 ALRYTARGGRVN
-473 VSVQREGTEAVLRV
+473 VSVQRDGSEAVLRV
-487 TDTGRGIPSAL
+487 RDTGRGIPSAL
-498 LPQIFDLFVRGGGAG
+498 LPQIFDLFVRGGGSG

-544 EGRGSE
+544 EGLGSE
-550 LVVRLPASV
+550 LVVRLPGSAA
-559 PPTAPSGQTAPSTT
+559 PAAAAKLPAPSSL
-573 RPTRILLVEDN
+573 RPTRILVVEDN
-584 EDARESLRL
+584 DDARESLRL
-593 LLELDGHAVEVAISG
+593 LLELDGHEVLATVSG
-608 EDGLEHAQSSEF
+608 EDGLAHAQSGDF
-620 TVALVDLGLPG
+620 TIALIDIGLPG
-631 IDGFEVARRLRAT
+631 IDGFEVARRLRAMA
-644 TRGSDLRLI
+644 RGAELRLV
-653 AISGYGQPVDR
+653 AISGYGQPLDR
-664 KRAQAAGFDAHLVKP
+664 QRAQAAGFDAHLVKP
-679 VDTNYLRTVLAELSP
+679 VDTDHLRTVLAELTP
-694 AVADK
+694 A